1 MIIHPLFIEIAQ
13 VGILLFVAPAFAG
26 WVKMVKCW
34 FQGRTAP
41 SLFQPYRDIR
51 KLFAKDVTLAE
62 NASWIFRFTPYL
74 VFGVS
79 VMAGG
84 IIPILSTDLPL
95 SATAD
100 VIALVALFA
109 IARFFTAL
117 AGMDIGTAF
126 GGMGSSREMTIA
138 SLAEPAM
145 LMAVFA
151 VSLVSKST
159 SLSQM
164 AFVISQGHSM
174 LRPSLV
180 FALMAFI
187 LIALAETGRV
197 PVDNP
202 ATHLELTMIHEAM
215 ILEYSGRHL
224 ALIEWASMMKLFLFT
239 VLGIASFFP
248 WGIAQNDDLLS
259 VFLSLSRPRCSSW
272 GSSGSGLVLIETGL
286 AKMRIFRIT
295 EFLGS
300 AFLFATTRDAVVF
313 HAGIEDDENRHGMS
327 ASSKVAIGCLAA

>member
-1 MIIHPLFIEIAQ
+1 LTIHPFFIEILQIA
-13 VGILLFVAPAFAG
+13 VLLFVAPLFVG
-26 WVKMVKCW
+26 WVRMVKCW
-34 FQGRTAP
+34 MQGRTSP
-41 SLFQPYRDIR
+41 PLRQPYRDIM
-51 KLFAKDVTLAE
+51 KLFSKDVTMAE

-79 VMAGG
+79 VMAAG
-84 IIPILSTDLPL
+84 IIPVLSSDLPL
-95 SATAD
+95 AATAD

-151 VSLVSKST
+151 VSLVGKST
-159 SLSQM
+159 SLSQIVM
-164 AFVISQGHSM
+164 VISQGHSL

-180 FALMAFI
+180 FALLAFI

-224 ALIEWASMMKLFLFT
+224 ALIEWAGMMKLYLFV

-248 WGIAQNDDLLS
+248 WGIAPNDDLMSIFIALPIL
-259 VFLSLSRPRCSSW
+259 FLKL
-272 GSSGSGLVLIETGL
+272 GFVGIALVLVETGL

-300 AFLFATTRDAVVF
+300 AFLFATL
-313 HAGIEDDENRHGMS
+313 GMLS
-327 ASSKVAIGCLAA
+327 YFMLE

>member
-1 MIIHPLFIEIAQ
+1 LNIHPFLIEIVQIA
-13 VGILLFVAPAFAG
+13 VLLALAPAFAG

-34 FQGRTAP
+34 FQGRRAP
-41 SLFQPYRDIR
+41 SLFQPYRDIM

-84 IIPILSTDLPL
+84 IIPIISTALPL

-159 SLSQM
+159 SLSQITV
-164 AFVISQGHSM
+164 VISQGHTI
-174 LRPSLV
+174 LRPSLA
-180 FALMAFI
+180 FALLAFI

-248 WGIAQNDDLLS
+248 WGIATNDDLTAVLAAFP
-259 VFLSLSRPRCSSW
+259 FLLFKL
-272 GSSGSGLVLIETGL
+272 GIVGVGLVLIETGL
-286 AKMRIFRIT
+286 AKMRIFRVT

-300 AFLFATTRDAVVF
+300 AFLFATL
-313 HAGIEDDENRHGMS
+313 GMLS
-327 ASSKVAIGCLAA
+327 YFMLE

>member
-1 MIIHPLFIEIAQ
+1 MSIHPFFIEIVQ
-13 VGILLFVAPAFAG
+13 VAVVLFLAPAFAG

-34 FQGRTAP
+34 SQGRTSP
-41 SLFQPYRDIR
+41 SLFQPYRDIL
-51 KLFAKDVTLAE
+51 KLFSKDVTLAE

-79 VMAGG
+79 VMAGA
-84 IIPILSTDLPL
+84 IIPTLSMDLPL

-126 GGMGSSREMTIA
+126 GGMGSSREMMIA

-151 VSLVSKST
+151 VSLVGKST

-164 AFVISQGHSM
+164 AFVVSQGHSL

-180 FALMAFI
+180 FALLAFV

-224 ALIEWASMMKLFLFT
+224 ALIEWAGMMKLFLFT
-239 VLGIASFFP
+239 ALGIASFFP
-248 WGIAQNDDLLS
+248 RGIAVNDDLIAIVIAFPILL
-259 VFLSLSRPRCSSW
+259 VKL
-272 GSSGSGLVLIETGL
+272 GVVGIGLVLVETGL
-286 AKMRIFRIT
+286 AKMRIFRVT

-300 AFLFATTRDAVVF
+300 AFLFATL
-313 HAGIEDDENRHGMS
+313 GMMS
-327 ASSKVAIGCLAA
+327 YFMLE

>member
-1 MIIHPLFIEIAQ
+1 LNIDPFIVEVFQVAVLLIVAPLFT
-13 VGILLFVAPAFAG
+13 G
-26 WVKMVKCW
+26 WIKMLKCW
-34 FQGRTAP
+34 FQGRTSP
-41 SLFQPYRDIR
+41 SLFQPWRDIL
-51 KLFAKDVTLAE
+51 KLFTKDVTLAE

-79 VMAGG
+79 VIAGG
-84 IIPILSTDLPL
+84 IIPVLSMDLPL

-100 VIALVALFA
+100 VIALVALFS

-126 GGMGSSREMTIA
+126 GGMGASREMTIA

-151 VSLVSKST
+151 VSLVGKST

-164 AFVISQGHSM
+164 AIVISQGHSL
-174 LRPSLV
+174 LRPSLA
-180 FALMAFI
+180 FALLAFI
-187 LIALAETGRV
+187 LITLAETGRI

-224 ALIEWASMMKLFLFT
+224 ALIEWASMMKLFLFA

-248 WGIAQNDDLLS
+248 WGIPRNGELFAVAVALPVLLFKLAGIG
-259 VFLSLSRPRCSSW
+259 VV
-272 GSSGSGLVLIETGL
+272 LVLIETGL

-300 AFLFATTRDAVVF
+300 AFLFAT
-313 HAGIEDDENRHGMS
+313 IGMLS
-327 ASSKVAIGCLAA
+327 YFMLE

>member
-1 MIIHPLFIEIAQ
+1 LTIHPLIVELLQFA
-13 VGILLFVAPAFAG
+13 VLLFVAPLFAG

-34 FQGRTAP
+34 FQGRTSP
-41 SLFQPYRDIR
+41 SLFQPSRDIR
-51 KLFAKDVTLAE
+51 KLLTKDVTLAE

-151 VSLVSKST
+151 VSLVSHST

-164 AFVISQGHSM
+164 TAVIAQGHSM

-180 FALMAFI
+180 FALLAFI

-239 VLGIASFFP
+239 ALGIAAFFP
-248 WGIAQNDDLLS
+248 GGIALDDSLLS
-259 VFLSLSRPRCSSW
+259 VIAAVPVLLVKLAIV
-272 GSSGSGLVLIETGL
+272 GVGLVLIETGL

-300 AFLFATTRDAVVF
+300 AFLFATL
-313 HAGIEDDENRHGMS
+313 GMLS
-327 ASSKVAIGCLAA
+327 YFMLE